1 MNTAR
6 YWRESGHYD
15 VGIFLI
21 RRTEYNYR
29 PEQFWQI
36 WFGQQ
41 HIEDFNTL
49 EEAIRFAEELQMIW
63 NAESEA
69 EKNK

>member
-6 YWRESGHYD
+6 YWRESGLYD

-21 RRTEYNYR
+21 RRTEVNF
-29 PEQFWQI
+29 PSEPFWQI
-36 WFGQQ
+36 WFGTQ
-41 HIEDFNTL
+41 HIEDFKTL
-49 EEAIRFAEELQMIW
+49 VEAIRFAEELEVIW

-69 EKNK
+69 